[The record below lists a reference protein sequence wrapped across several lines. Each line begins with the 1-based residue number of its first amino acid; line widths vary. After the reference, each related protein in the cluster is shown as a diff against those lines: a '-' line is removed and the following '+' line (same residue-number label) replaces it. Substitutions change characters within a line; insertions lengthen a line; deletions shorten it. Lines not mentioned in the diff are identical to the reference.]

1 MPGKPD
7 LRRRAPRRRD
17 DAAWPVGVSAVLL
30 AGAVAAA
37 VSAAMLRFAPN
48 DSPRIASVRLG
59 EMTAA
64 YAVKAAGENAA
75 AAAVASDARAWGTAL
90 EAALARVAARHDVVL
105 LPARAVAAGAPDMT
119 ARVEA
124 VLAALL
130 ARSAPGAAV
139 RPSGSN
145 P

>member
-1 MPGKPD
+1 
-7 LRRRAPRRRD
+7 
-17 DAAWPVGVSAVLL
+17 
-30 AGAVAAA
+30 
-37 VSAAMLRFAPN
+37 
-48 DSPRIASVRLG
+48 
-59 EMTAA
+59 MTAA

>member
-17 DAAWPVGVSAVLL
+17 DAAWPVVVSAVLL

-75 AAAVASDARAWGTAL
+75 AAAVASDARAWGAAL

-124 VLAALL
+124 VLAVEL